1 MHTANYKRFP
11 DLPSRTG
18 HKKQKKRRAAL
29 SPSQIQP
36 TELIVAD
43 RPAAD
48 VAPPSGV
55 PEQLLG
61 TDRASLLRKLLPWA
75 HKGGLT
81 ILDQGL
87 ISGSNFL
94 ISVLL
99 ARWLTAEQYGAY
111 AIAFGFFVLLQL
123 VYQSLVLEPMSV
135 FGGSTYRNNLR
146 GYFASLLWIHV
157 ILSLA
162 IFLVFGATAGV
173 SRLLGQTAGMPGAL
187 AGVTIASPC
196 VLFFWMARR
205 SFYLELSPNQ
215 AVVGAF
221 VYSSFVLSALWIF
234 YQHRLLSAFT
244 AFVLIAIGSLG
255 TGSFLMLRL
264 RLTLRPEGPRP
275 PTRTVWRQ
283 HWRYGA
289 WALMGCFASWVPA
302 NMFYPIL
309 GSFGTMAQSG
319 QLKAL
324 MNLTLPLEQTKAALS
339 MLLLPYAAGVQDARD
354 AAKARTLSLRMTL
367 LGVGIAIAYWALII
381 PFDRPLFHLLYSG
394 RYMEVAHHIPL
405 VAVGSIFWSAA
416 YGPALALRGM
426 KSPALVFAAYIFA
439 AMASLAIGVPATWAF
454 GLTGGIWGNNIADI
468 ASFAAVSFLLYR
480 KLKGNPRR
488 ASESKLDAAFSQES

>member
-1 MHTANYKRFP
+1 MPKSPHGRSSLALRIANGFLAGQDRPGP
-11 DLPSRTG
+11 DKANSLLPSEIQSTG
-18 HKKQKKRRAAL
+18 
-29 SPSQIQP
+29 
-36 TELIVAD
+36 VAIAD
-43 RPAAD
+43 KAAAD
-48 VAPPSGV
+48 VSQRGGLPA
-55 PEQLLG
+55 QLLG
-61 TDRASLLRKLLPWA
+61 ADRSVLWRKLLPWA

-94 ISVLL
+94 VSVLL

-123 VYQSLVLEPMSV
+123 VYQSLVMEPMSV

-157 ILSLA
+157 LLSFA
-162 IFLVFGATAGV
+162 ICLVFGTSAGV

-215 AVVGAF
+215 AVVGAV
-221 VYSSFVLSALWIF
+221 VYSSFVLSALWFF
-234 YQHRLLSAFT
+234 YHHQLLSAFT
-244 AFVLIAIGSLG
+244 AFILIAIGSLG

-264 RLTLRPEGPRP
+264 RLALRPQGPRP
-275 PTRTVWRQ
+275 PTAIVWRQ
-283 HWRYGA
+283 HWTYGA
-289 WALMGCFASWVPA
+289 WALMGCFASWIPA
-302 NMFYPIL
+302 NIFYPIL

-339 MLLLPYAAGVQDARD
+339 MLLLPYAAGVQDQQDENDDGSR
-354 AAKARTLSLRMTL
+354 AKILSLRMTV
-367 LGVGIAIAYWALII
+367 LGLGIAIVYWALII
-381 PFDRPLFHLLYSG
+381 PLDKPLFHLLYSG
-394 RYMEVAHHIPL
+394 HYMEVAHHIPL

-426 KSPALVFAAYIFA
+426 KSPASVFAAYTFA
-439 AMASLAIGVPATWAF
+439 AVASLVIGVPATWAF

-480 KLKGNPRR
+480 KLTRR
-488 ASESKLDAAFSQES
+488 PTRT

>member
-1 MHTANYKRFP
+1 MPPFE
-11 DLPSRTG
+11 
-18 HKKQKKRRAAL
+18 
-29 SPSQIQP
+29 IQP
-36 TELIVAD
+36 TELTPAEK
-43 RPAAD
+43 PSAAD
-48 VAPPSGV
+48 VAQRSGLSA
-55 PEQLLG
+55 QLLG
-61 TDRASLLRKLLPWA
+61 TDRDSLLRKLLPWA

-146 GYFASLLWIHV
+146 GYFGSLLWIHV

-173 SRLLGQTAGMPGAL
+173 SRMLGQTAGMPGAL

-221 VYSSFVLSALWIF
+221 VYSGFVLSALWIF
-234 YQHRLLSAFT
+234 YHHHLLSAFT

-264 RLTLRPEGPRP
+264 RLALRPEGPRP
-275 PTRTVWRQ
+275 PTGTIWQQ

-289 WALMGCFASWVPA
+289 WALMSCFASWVPA
-302 NMFYPIL
+302 NIFYPIL
-309 GSFGTMAQSG
+309 GSFGAMAQSG

-339 MLLLPYAAGVQDARD
+339 MLLLPYAAGVQDEKDDSSRAW
-354 AAKARTLSLRMTL
+354 TLTLRMTV
-367 LGVGIAIAYWALII
+367 LGVGISIVYWGLII
-381 PFDRPLFHLLYSG
+381 PLDRPLFQLLYSG

-426 KSPALVFAAYIFA
+426 KSPASVFAAYTFA
-439 AMASLAIGVPATWAF
+439 AVASLAIGVPATWAF

-480 KLKGNPRR
+480 KLTGSSKR
-488 ASESKLDAAFSQES
+488 ASEAKAAAVSQGN

>member
-1 MHTANYKRFP
+1 
-11 DLPSRTG
+11 
-18 HKKQKKRRAAL
+18 L
-29 SPSQIQP
+29 SSEVSQNDVTI
-36 TELIVAD
+36 AD
-43 RPAAD
+43 NAAAD
-48 VAPPSGV
+48 IAQRNRLSVLRQGTESGT
-55 PEQLLG
+55 LF
-61 TDRASLLRKLLPWA
+61 RKFLPWA
-75 HKGGLT
+75 RQGTLT
-81 ILDQGL
+81 IIDQGL

-99 ARWLTAEQYGAY
+99 ARWLTAEQYGGY

-146 GYFASLLWIHV
+146 GYFGSLLWIHV

-162 IFLVFGATAGV
+162 ICLVFGATAGA
-173 SRLLGQTAGMPGAL
+173 SRLLGGTAGMPGAL

-205 SFYLELSPNQ
+205 SFYLQLSPNQ
-215 AVVGAF
+215 AVAGAF
-221 VYSSFVLSALWIF
+221 VYSTFVLSSLWFF
-234 YQHRLLSAFT
+234 YNHHLLSAFT

-264 RLTLRPEGPRP
+264 RLALRPSGPRP

-283 HWRYGA
+283 HWTYGG

-302 NMFYPIL
+302 NIFYPIL
-309 GSFGTMAQSG
+309 GSFGSMAQSG

-339 MLLLPYAAGVQDARD
+339 MLLLPYAAGVHDATDNDDGSR
-354 AAKARTLSLRMTL
+354 ARTLTLRMTVF
-367 LGVGIAIAYWALII
+367 GVGIAIVYWALII
-381 PFDRPLFHLLYSG
+381 PLDKPLFHLLYSG
-394 RYMEVAHHIPL
+394 RYMEVAHQIPI

-426 KSPALVFAAYIFA
+426 KSPSLVFAAYAFA
-439 AMASLAIGVPATWAF
+439 AVASLVIGVPATWAF
-454 GLTGGIWGNNIADI
+454 GLTGGIWGNNVADI
-468 ASFAAVSFLLYR
+468 ASFGAVSFLLYR
-480 KLKGNPRR
+480 KLKANPNP
-488 ASESKLDAAFSQES
+488 ASEFEIDSHSGT

>member
-1 MHTANYKRFP
+1 
-11 DLPSRTG
+11 L
-18 HKKQKKRRAAL
+18 
-29 SPSQIQP
+29 
-36 TELIVAD
+36 
-43 RPAAD
+43 
-48 VAPPSGV
+48 PPSETQQTEVTPAGNAAA
-55 PEQLLG
+55 EAARSGLSAQLLG
-61 TDRASLLRKLLPWA
+61 TDRSTLFRKLLPWA

-162 IFLVFGATAGV
+162 ICLVFGATAGV
-173 SRLLGQTAGMPGAL
+173 SRFFGQTAGMPGAL

-215 AVVGAF
+215 AVYGAF

-234 YQHRLLSAFT
+234 QHHHLLSAFT

-264 RLTLRPEGPRP
+264 RLALRPKGPSP
-275 PTRTVWRQ
+275 PTRTVWQQ

-302 NMFYPIL
+302 NIFYPIL
-309 GSFGTMAQSG
+309 GSFGGMAQSG

-339 MLLLPYAAGVQDARD
+339 MLLLPYAAGVQDAKDDGSR
-354 AAKARTLSLRMTL
+354 ARVLSLRMTL
-367 LGVGIAIAYWALII
+367 LGVGIAVVYWGFII
-381 PFDRPLFHLLYSG
+381 PLDRPLFQLLYSG
-394 RYMEVAHHIPL
+394 RYMEVAHQIPL

-426 KSPALVFAAYIFA
+426 KSPASVFAAYTFA
-439 AMASLAIGVPATWAF
+439 ALASLAIGVPATWAF

-480 KLKGNPRR
+480 KLTGSPNR
-488 ASESKLDAAFSQES
+488 ASEANVAAVSQES

>member
-1 MHTANYKRFP
+1 MT
-11 DLPSRTG
+11 
-18 HKKQKKRRAAL
+18 
-29 SPSQIQP
+29 
-36 TELIVAD
+36 VAD
-43 RPAAD
+43 KAAAD
-48 VAPPSGV
+48 VVQSSGLPAQFLGV
-55 PEQLLG
+55 DRGTLLQ
-61 TDRASLLRKLLPWA
+61 KLLPWV

-94 ISVLL
+94 VSVLL

-123 VYQSLVLEPMSV
+123 VYQSLVMEPMSV

-146 GYFASLLWIHV
+146 GYIASLLWIHV

-162 IFLVFGATAGV
+162 ICLVFGATAGV
-173 SRLLGQTAGMPGAL
+173 SRLFGQTAGMPGAL

-205 SFYLELSPNQ
+205 SFYLELSPKQ

-234 YQHRLLSAFT
+234 YHRQLLSAFT

-264 RLTLRPEGPRP
+264 RLALRPEGPRP
-275 PTRTVWRQ
+275 PTRTIWRQ

-302 NMFYPIL
+302 NIFYPIL
-309 GSFGTMAQSG
+309 GSFGSMAQSG

-339 MLLLPYAAGVQDARD
+339 MLLLPYAAGVQDEKD
-354 AAKARTLSLRMTL
+354 ESKAKTLSLRMTL
-367 LGVGIAIAYWALII
+367 LGVGIAIVYWALII
-381 PFDRPLFHLLYSG
+381 PLDRPLFHLLYSG
-394 RYMEVAHHIPL
+394 RYMDVAHHIPL

-426 KSPALVFAAYIFA
+426 KSPASVFAAYTFA
-439 AMASLAIGVPATWAF
+439 AVASLAIGVPATWAF

-468 ASFAAVSFLLYR
+468 ASFAAVAFLLYR
-480 KLKGNPRR
+480 KLTGSPNHP
-488 ASESKLDAAFSQES
+488 SESEIAALGQGS

>member
-1 MHTANYKRFP
+1 
-11 DLPSRTG
+11 LP
-18 HKKQKKRRAAL
+18 
-29 SPSQIQP
+29 PFEIQP
-36 TELIVAD
+36 TELTPAEK
-43 RPAAD
+43 PAATD
-48 VAPPSGV
+48 VAQRSGLSA
-55 PEQLLG
+55 QLLG
-61 TDRASLLRKLLPWA
+61 TDRDSLLRKLLPWA

-146 GYFASLLWIHV
+146 GYFGSLLWIHV

-221 VYSSFVLSALWIF
+221 VYSGFVLSALWIF
-234 YQHRLLSAFT
+234 YHHHLLSAFT

-264 RLTLRPEGPRP
+264 RLALRPEGPRP
-275 PTRTVWRQ
+275 PTGTIWQQ

-289 WALMGCFASWVPA
+289 WALMSCFASWVPA
-302 NMFYPIL
+302 NIFYPIL

-339 MLLLPYAAGVQDARD
+339 MLLLPYAAGVQDEKDDSSRAW
-354 AAKARTLSLRMTL
+354 TLTLRMTV
-367 LGVGIAIAYWALII
+367 LGVGISIVYWGLII
-381 PFDRPLFHLLYSG
+381 PLDRPLFQLLYSG

-426 KSPALVFAAYIFA
+426 KSPASVFAAYTFA
-439 AMASLAIGVPATWAF
+439 AVASLAIGVPATWAF

-480 KLKGNPRR
+480 KLTGSSKR
-488 ASESKLDAAFSQES
+488 ASEAKAAAVSQGN

>member
-1 MHTANYKRFP
+1 LPPSEIRPVEVTIADKATA
-11 DLPSRTG
+11 
-18 HKKQKKRRAAL
+18 
-29 SPSQIQP
+29 
-36 TELIVAD
+36 E
-43 RPAAD
+43 
-48 VAPPSGV
+48 VAPRSGL
-55 PEQLLG
+55 PAQLLG
-61 TDRASLLRKLLPWA
+61 ADSSSLLRKLLPWA

-162 IFLVFGATAGV
+162 IFMVFGATAGV
-173 SRLLGQTAGMPGAL
+173 SRLLGQSAGMPGAL

-215 AVVGAF
+215 AVLGAL
-221 VYSSFVLSALWIF
+221 VYSGFVLSALWVF
-234 YQHRLLSAFT
+234 YHRHLLSAFT

-264 RLTLRPEGPRP
+264 RLALRPKGPSP
-275 PTRTVWRQ
+275 PTRTIWRQ

-302 NMFYPIL
+302 NIFYPIL
-309 GSFGTMAQSG
+309 GSFGSMAQSG

-339 MLLLPYAAGVQDARD
+339 MLLLPYAAGVHS
-354 AAKARTLSLRMTL
+354 AKDDGDGSRAKILTLRMTI
-367 LGVGIAIAYWALII
+367 LGVGIAVVYWGLII
-381 PFDRPLFHLLYSG
+381 PLDKPLFQLLYSG
-394 RYMEVAHHIPL
+394 RYMEVAHQIPL

-426 KSPALVFAAYIFA
+426 KSPASVFAAYTFA
-439 AMASLAIGVPATWAF
+439 ALASLAIGVPATWAF

-468 ASFAAVSFLLYR
+468 ASFVAVSFLLYR
-480 KLKGNPRR
+480 KLSGSPSR
-488 ASESKLDAAFSQES
+488 ASESKLETAVSHES

>member
-1 MHTANYKRFP
+1 LPPSEIRQTEVTA
-11 DLPSRTG
+11 
-18 HKKQKKRRAAL
+18 
-29 SPSQIQP
+29 
-36 TELIVAD
+36 AD
-43 RPAAD
+43 RAAAD
-48 VAPPSGV
+48 VVQRSGLSA
-55 PEQLLG
+55 QLLG
-61 TDRASLLRKLLPWA
+61 TNDSSLLKKLLPWA

-99 ARWLTAEQYGAY
+99 ARWLTSEQYGAY

-146 GYFASLLWIHV
+146 GYFASLLWIHIV
-157 ILSLA
+157 LSLA
-162 IFLVFGATAGV
+162 IFLVFGASAGI

-221 VYSSFVLSALWIF
+221 VYSGFVLSALWIF
-234 YQHRLLSAFT
+234 YRHQLLSAFT

-264 RLTLRPEGPRP
+264 RLALRPEGHRP
-275 PTRTVWRQ
+275 PTRTIWRQ

-289 WALMGCFASWVPA
+289 WALMSCFASWVPA
-302 NMFYPIL
+302 NIFYPIL

-339 MLLLPYAAGVQDARD
+339 MLLLPYAAGVHANDASR
-354 AAKARTLSLRMTL
+354 ARILSLRMTL
-367 LGVGIAIAYWALII
+367 LGVGIAIVYWAVII
-381 PFDRPLFHLLYSG
+381 PLDRPLFHLLYSG

-426 KSPALVFAAYIFA
+426 KSPASVFAAYTFSA
-439 AMASLAIGVPATWAF
+439 LASLAIGVPATWAF

-468 ASFAAVSFLLYR
+468 ASFAAVTFLLYR
-480 KLKGNPRR
+480 KLTGSPNH
-488 ASESKLDAAFSQES
+488 ASESEVAAVGQGS

>member
-1 MHTANYKRFP
+1 LA
-11 DLPSRTG
+11 S
-18 HKKQKKRRAAL
+18 
-29 SPSQIQP
+29 SQIQP
-36 TELIVAD
+36 PEVTAAGIVAD
-43 RPAAD
+43 TAQPTGLGA
-48 VAPPSGV
+48 
-55 PEQLLG
+55 QLLG
-61 TDRASLLRKLLPWA
+61 TDGSTLLRRLLPWA

-81 ILDQGL
+81 VIDQGL

-99 ARWLTAEQYGAY
+99 ARWLTAEQYGSY
-111 AIAFGFFVLLQL
+111 AVAFGFFVLLSL

-157 ILSLA
+157 NLSLA
-162 IFLVFGATAGV
+162 IFLVFGATVGI
-173 SRLLGQTAGMPGAL
+173 SRLFGSAAGMPGAL

-196 VLFFWMARR
+196 VLFFWLARR

-215 AVVGAF
+215 AVLGAF
-221 VYSSFVLSALWIF
+221 VYSGFVLGALWIF
-234 YQHRLLSAFT
+234 YRHNWLSPFT

-264 RLTLRPEGPRP
+264 RLALRPKGPSP
-275 PTRTVWRQ
+275 PTRTIWRQ
-283 HWRYGA
+283 HWSYGG

-302 NMFYPIL
+302 YIFYPIL

-339 MLLLPYAAGVQDARD
+339 MLLLPYAAAVQDAKDDGSR
-354 AAKARTLSLRMTL
+354 ARTLSLRMTV
-367 LGVGIAIAYWALII
+367 LGFGMAIVYWALII
-381 PFDRPLFHLLYSG
+381 PLDKPLFRLLYSG
-394 RYMEVAHHIPL
+394 RYMEVAHQIPL

-426 KSPALVFAAYIFA
+426 KSPASVFAAYSFA
-439 AMASLAIGVPATWAF
+439 AVASLAIGVPATWAF

-480 KLKGNPRR
+480 KLTANAKP
-488 ASESKLDAAFSQES
+488 ASEANAAAVGQEH